1 MRSERARELL
11 ARERTELEGTLARL
25 RADVGRRER
34 EAAGELADVDQ
45 HQAEAGTE
53 TNDRAMALGR
63 IEELEARLAAVE
75 RAEGRLERGEYGRSV
90 ASGAPIP
97 DERLEALPAA
107 ELTAEEE
114 AAAERTPAT
123 GSDPGDDRT
132 PLDEPAPPQPDLGR
146 IPMAGGDPEPVV
158 DPQEE
163 GDAVVPGPGEAYPGE
178 GGAPRVGEP
187 EPDDAAA
194 ERSYRPD

>member
-1 MRSERARELL
+1 MRAERARELL
-11 ARERTELEGTLARL
+11 ERERAELAGTLARL
-25 RADVGRRER
+25 REDVGQRER

-45 HQAEAGTE
+45 HQADTGTE

-75 RAEGRLERGEYGRSV
+75 RAESRLERGEYGLSV
-90 ASGAPIP
+90 VSGAPIP

-114 AAAERTPAT
+114 AGAERAPAT
-123 GSDPGDDRT
+123 APDPGDDRT
-132 PLDEPAPPQPDLGR
+132 PLDEPAPPPPDLGR
-146 IPMAGGDPEPVV
+146 IPMADGDPEPVV

-163 GDAVVPGPGEAYPGE
+163 GDAVIPGPGEAYPGE

-194 ERSYRPD
+194 ERGYRPD

>member
-1 MRSERARELL
+1 MRPERAGELL
-11 ARERTELEGTLARL
+11 ARERAEIEETLGRL
-25 RADVGRRER
+25 RADVGERER

-45 HQAEAGTE
+45 HQADTGTE

-114 AAAERTPAT
+114 AAAGRAPVSTP
-123 GSDPGDDRT
+123 GEGDDRT
-132 PLDEPAPPQPDLGR
+132 PLDEPAPRPPDLGR
-146 IPMAGGDPEPVV
+146 IPMADGDPEPVA

-187 EPDDAAA
+187 EPGDAEA
-194 ERSYRPD
+194 ERGYRPD